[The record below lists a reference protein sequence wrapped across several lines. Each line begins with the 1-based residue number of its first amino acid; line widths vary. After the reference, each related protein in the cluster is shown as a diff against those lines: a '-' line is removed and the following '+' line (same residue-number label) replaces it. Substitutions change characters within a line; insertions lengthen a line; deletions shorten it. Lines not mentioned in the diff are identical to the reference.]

1 MLGLVA
7 RNKGECI
14 RLRTCMCSFRNW
26 HMHIDLLL
34 FQNDMVQFGH
44 YRSWN
49 ETGRIRVTFIYLSAS
64 YRNKDIT
71 KLAVVRVHAC
81 GGQQNLTLYC

>member
-14 RLRTCMCSFRNW
+14 RLRTCMCLFRNW

-34 FQNDMVQFGH
+34 FQNDMLGLGTIKVGMQKAE
-44 YRSWN
+44 YERPLY
-49 ETGRIRVTFIYLSAS
+49 YLSAS
-64 YRNKDIT
+64 
-71 KLAVVRVHAC
+71 
-81 GGQQNLTLYC
+81 